1 VTLVALHAPLLLPWA
16 GYFDKLAKADVFVW
30 LDRDQW
36 PTSHNEF
43 LAKQRVLGTDQ
54 EYWLRVP
61 VHRPNGQQTA
71 IGDATIDW
79 TQGKWN
85 DKIWRT
91 LEMCYRKHPYWYM
104 LEEAEPLFRH
114 RTDRVI
120 DWTQGKWNDK
130 VWRTLEMCY
139 RKHPYWYMLEE
150 AEPLF
155 RHRTDRVIDWTT
167 PLVLWLGASLG
178 IEMPKFRSQSEFPRT
193 AGKTEHLLE
202 LTKRVGGDSMLV
214 GGDMARYLEQNRL
227 DKSGIKPV
235 GQRYVERPYDQRG
248 RKLFVSGLSALDQ
261 LMNVGMYVG

>member
-71 IGDATIDW
+71 IGDVT
-79 TQGKWN
+79 
-85 DKIWRT
+85 
-91 LEMCYRKHPYWYM
+91 
-104 LEEAEPLFRH
+104 
-114 RTDRVI
+114 I